1 MNLLRKKHLCCCVF
15 LSQPFIFI
23 SFSDVFNGQGE
34 PAGKENNQ
42 LLALESC
49 YMTSFSMLIAEVYE
63 WITVL
68 QKSTGRNQVM
78 GENGISTTF
87 TANETRTN
95 AACITSAFLCL
106 CVFVVPATHVSTYPV
121 V

>member
-1 MNLLRKKHLCCCVF
+1 MLLCVF

-63 WITVL
+63 WVTVL
-68 QKSTGRNQVM
+68 QKSTGSNQVM